1 MRSYIHQHR
10 SEFLEEGQ
18 EVDNTS
24 SIDTSSLDDEDAVGT
39 GEGFTEMVS
48 VASDDRRAFGAVQAA
63 LPFLQPVFAT
73 MSGVGDLLGGVSIV
87 NTSVAFFV
95 VVLVL
100 SNLWTLS
107 RRPTSVD
114 PRSYDPSQQPSNR
127 RTPDEVANA
136 VRDVLHD
143 YFTLQSPPTT
153 PSLSSDMI
161 PTSPAQEAA
170 DIGAVLD
177 TLEARI
183 AELRRGLASLD

>member
-1 MRSYIHQHR
+1 MRAYIHQHR

-18 EVDNTS
+18 DVDNAS
-24 SIDTSSLDDEDAVGT
+24 SIDTSSLADDEVGGT
-39 GEGFTEMVS
+39 GETGFTEMVS

-63 LPFLQPVFAT
+63 LPFLQPVFEA

-107 RRPTSVD
+107 RRPTTID
-114 PRSYDPSQQPSNR
+114 PRSYDPSQQSSNR

-143 YFTLQSPPTT
+143 YFTLQSPPT
-153 PSLSSDMI
+153 PSLSDTI
-161 PTSPAQEAA
+161 KTPPAQEAA
-170 DIGAVLD
+170 DIGAILD
-177 TLEARI
+177 GLEARI
-183 AELRRGLASLD
+183 TELRRGLAALD